1 MKISKESSG
10 INLVDSENSIIIWIF
25 RVVSLFSYQGSALSL
40 YRVSKIYYI
49 KSLWPCQ
56 HFFLFS
62 FCFFIA
68 STNIILS
75 NPFGFVKSFFYFFRV
90 FSTFVLSR
98 GNPAFFHK
106 IFFAVFTGCSLDFK
120 LSFTVVSSKYHPPP
134 GKAIP
139 GRKKHTAVLII
150 LPSLFLTV
158 WLSRQPLMT
167 VEYRHHTSWISQ
179 DILLKPILLP

>member
-40 YRVSKIYYI
+40 CYVSKIYYIKSFLLCQHFFYFLISCLYRVSKIHYI

-75 NPFGFVKSFFYFFRV
+75 NSFGFVKTFFNIFKFQTIARRINLLLWFYAAWQTEKEGFEP
-90 FSTFVLSR
+90 SR
-98 GNPAFFHK
+98 R
-106 IFFAVFTGCSLDFK
+106 
-120 LSFTVVSSKYHPPP
+120 Y
-134 GKAIP
+134 
-139 GRKKHTAVLII
+139 
-150 LPSLFLTV
+150 
-158 WLSRQPLMT
+158 
-167 VEYRHHTSWISQ
+167 
-179 DILLKPILLP
+179 